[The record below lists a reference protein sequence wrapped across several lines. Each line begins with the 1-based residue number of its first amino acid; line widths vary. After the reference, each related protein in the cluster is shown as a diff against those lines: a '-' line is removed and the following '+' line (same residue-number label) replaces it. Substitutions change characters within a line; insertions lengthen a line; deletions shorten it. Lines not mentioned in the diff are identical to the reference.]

1 MTHASSTDTP
11 SKKNRLADSKS
22 PYLLQ
27 HADNPVDWSPWGP
40 EAFAKAAEEDKP
52 IFLSIGY
59 ATCHWCH
66 VMAHESFENPL
77 VAALMNEAFV
87 NIKVDREERPDIDQ
101 VYMTV
106 CQMMTGGGGWPLT
119 IIMSPDK
126 QPFYAA
132 TYIPRESQHGRIGM
146 LDLVPRVAK
155 LWQTDRDSIRGTS
168 KQILEALEKLEG
180 RSSSGNIEK
189 AAIDSAFNQFSGRYD
204 ATHGGFGSAP
214 KFPSPHNLVFL
225 TRYWR
230 RTGNTQALEIVSNT
244 LEQMRIGGVYDQVG
258 FGYHRYSTD
267 TEWLVPHFEKMLYDQ
282 AMMVIAST
290 EAWLATSNPV
300 FERTAREIITYV
312 LRDMTSPEGAFYS
325 AEDADSEG
333 EEGLFYLWTISEVER
348 ILGKEDAAFA
358 APVWNF
364 ETDGNYADEVKGRRT
379 GRNIPH
385 LTRSHEDMAR
395 VLEMT
400 EQEFEK
406 RLESVRS
413 RLFEVREE
421 RVRPLKDDKVL
432 ADWNGLMVGA
442 IAFAGRVFDEP
453 EWVQAAQKAAEFVFE
468 EMRTKSGRMLHRY
481 REGDA
486 SIPAI
491 LDDYVFMTTA
501 MLELYDATF
510 EPKYL
515 ERAVELQQQTCE
527 LFWDTKRGGFYFTAA
542 DNEELLVRQ
551 KEIYDGAIPS
561 GNSTAADNLIR
572 LARLTSD
579 DEHLQRANHVF
590 AAFSSDANQM
600 PSAHSQLMSA
610 LQRGVGPSL
619 EVVIAGEPGAED
631 TAALIA
637 TVREMYLPQVA
648 VLLVPPGESGAKIRK
663 LAPFAESYE
672 PVDGKAAAYV
682 CRDFT
687 CQLPTTDPS
696 KLRELLEVVISK
708 GESTR

>member
-1 MTHASSTDTP
+1 MPPPTS
-11 SKKNRLADSKS
+11 LAR
-22 PYLLQ
+22 
-27 HADNPVDWSPWGP
+27 AN
-40 EAFAKAAEEDKP
+40 
-52 IFLSIGY
+52 
-59 ATCHWCH
+59 
-66 VMAHESFENPL
+66 
-77 VAALMNEAFV
+77 
-87 NIKVDREERPDIDQ
+87 
-101 VYMTV
+101 
-106 CQMMTGGGGWPLT
+106 TGELECWISYPG
-119 IIMSPDK
+119 S
-126 QPFYAA
+126 
-132 TYIPRESQHGRIGM
+132 
-146 LDLVPRVAK
+146 AK
-155 LWQTDRDSIRGTS
+155 LWKTDRDSIRGTS
-168 KQILEALEKLEG
+168 KQILEALEKMEG
-180 RSSSGNIEK
+180 RPSGGNIDK
-189 AAIDSAFNQFSGRYD
+189 GAIDNAFNQFTGRYD
-204 ATHGGFGSAP
+204 SSNGGFGSAP

-225 TRYWR
+225 ARFWS
-230 RTGNTQALEIVSNT
+230 RTGNDRALAMVSNT
-244 LEQMRIGGVYDQVG
+244 LEQMRLGGVYDQVG
-258 FGYHRYSTD
+258 FGFHRYSTD
-267 TEWLVPHFEKMLYDQ
+267 PEWLVPHFEKMLYDQ
-282 AMMVIAST
+282 AMLVFAAT

-333 EEGLFYLWTISEVER
+333 EEGLFYLWTTSEMER

-358 APVWNF
+358 ASVWNL

-385 LTRSHEDMAR
+385 LTRNHEDMAR
-395 VLEMT
+395 DLKMT

-421 RVRPLKDDKVL
+421 RVHPLKDDKVL
-432 ADWNGLMVGA
+432 ADWNGLMAGA
-442 IAFAGRVFDEP
+442 MAFAGRVFDEQ
-453 EWVQAAQKAAEFVFE
+453 EWVQAAQKATEFVFE
-468 EMRTKSGRMLHRY
+468 EMHTNSGRMLHRY

-486 SIPAI
+486 SIPAF

-515 ERAVELQQQTCE
+515 ERAVELQQQTYE
-527 LFWDTKRGGFYFTAA
+527 LFWDTKRSGFFFTAA

-561 GNSTAADNLIR
+561 GNSTAADNLVR

-579 DEHLQRANHVF
+579 SEYLERANHIF

-610 LQRGVGPSL
+610 LQRSVGPSL
-619 EVVIAGEPGAED
+619 EVVIAGKSGAED

-637 TVREMYLPQVA
+637 TVRQAYLPQAA
-648 VLLVPPGESGAKIRK
+648 VLLVPPGKSGAAIRR

-672 PVDGKAAAYV
+672 PVEGQAAAYV

-687 CQLPTTDPS
+687 CQLPTTDPA
-696 KLRELLEVVISK
+696 KLKELLQEAISK
-708 GESTR
+708 PDHR

>member
-1 MTHASSTDTP
+1 MTHASSTEPPT
-11 SKKNRLADSKS
+11 KKNRLADSKS

-27 HADNPVDWSPWGP
+27 HADNPVDWYPWGP
-40 EAFAKAAEEDKP
+40 EAFAKAVEEDKP

-66 VMAHESFENPL
+66 VMEHESFENPL
-77 VAALMNEAFV
+77 VASLMNEAFI

-155 LWQTDRDSIRGTS
+155 LWQTDRDSIRSTS
-168 KQILEALEKLEG
+168 QQILDALEKMEG
-180 RSSSGNIEK
+180 RSSEGDIDP
-189 AAIDSAFNQFSGRYD
+189 AAVDNAFTQFAGRYD

-225 TRYWR
+225 TRYWH
-230 RTGNTQALEIVSNT
+230 RTGNTQALTMVSNT
-244 LEQMRIGGVYDQVG
+244 LEQMRLGGVYDQVG
-258 FGYHRYSTD
+258 FGFHRYSTD
-267 TEWLVPHFEKMLYDQ
+267 PEWLVPHFEKMLYDQ
-282 AMMVIAST
+282 AMLVFAST

-300 FERTAREIITYV
+300 FERTVREIITYV
-312 LRDMTSPEGAFYS
+312 LRDMTSPDGAFYS

-333 EEGLFYLWTISEVER
+333 EEGLFYLWTTTEVEK

-358 APVWNF
+358 TSVWSL
-364 ETDGNYADEVKGRRT
+364 ESEGNYSDEVKGRRT

-385 LTRSHEDMAR
+385 LTSSHQEMAR
-395 VLEMT
+395 SLKMT
-400 EQEFEK
+400 DEDFEK
-406 RLESVRS
+406 RLEFIRS
-413 RLFEVREE
+413 RLFEVREK
-421 RVRPLKDDKVL
+421 RIHPLKDDKVL
-432 ADWNGLMVGA
+432 TDWNGLMA
-442 IAFAGRVFDEP
+442 AAMAFAGRVFDEP
-453 EWVQAAQKAAEFVFE
+453 EWVQAATSATDFVFE
-468 EMRTKSGRMLHRY
+468 QMHTKSGRMLHRY
-481 REGDA
+481 RDGDA
-486 SIPAI
+486 SIRGF

-510 EPKYL
+510 DPKYV
-515 ERAVELQQQTCE
+515 ERAVKLQQQTRE
-527 LFWDTKRGGFYFTAA
+527 LFWDKDHGGFFFTAT

-561 GNSTAADNLIR
+561 GNSTAADNYIR

-579 DEHLQRANHVF
+579 SEYLQGANQIF
-590 AAFSSDANQM
+590 AAFSNEANQV

-610 LQRGVGPSL
+610 LQRGAGPSL
-619 EVVIAGEPGAED
+619 EVVIAGEAGADD
-631 TAALIA
+631 TEKLIA
-637 TVREMYLPQVA
+637 TVREMYLPQAA
-648 VLLVPPGESGAKIRK
+648 VLLVPPGKSGRKIRE
-663 LAPFAESYE
+663 LAPFAEAYE

-687 CQLPTTDPS
+687 CQLPTTDPA
-696 KLRELLEVVISK
+696 KLAELLNEAISRP
-708 GESTR
+708 GR

>member
-1 MTHASSTDTP
+1 MTHASSTEQPT
-11 SKKNRLADSKS
+11 KKNRLADSKS

-27 HADNPVDWSPWGP
+27 HADNPVDWYPWGP

-66 VMAHESFENPL
+66 VMEHESFENPL
-77 VAALMNEAFV
+77 VAALMNEAFI

-119 IIMSPDK
+119 IIMSPDR
-126 QPFYAA
+126 QPFYSA

-146 LDLVPRVAK
+146 LDLIPRVAK

-168 KQILEALEKLEG
+168 KQILEALEKMEG
-180 RSSSGNIEK
+180 RSSGGNIDKE
-189 AAIDSAFNQFSGRYD
+189 AIDNAFNQFTGRYD
-204 ATHGGFGSAP
+204 SSHGGFGSAP

-225 TRYWR
+225 TRYWS
-230 RTGNTQALEIVSNT
+230 RTGNDRALAMVSNS
-244 LEQMRIGGVYDQVG
+244 LEQMRLGGVYDQVG
-258 FGYHRYSTD
+258 FGFHRYSTD
-267 TEWLVPHFEKMLYDQ
+267 AEWLVPHFEKMLYDQ
-282 AMMVIAST
+282 AMLVFAAT

-333 EEGLFYLWTISEVER
+333 EEGLFYLWTTSEMER
-348 ILGKEDAAFA
+348 ILGNEDAAFA
-358 APVWNF
+358 ASVWNL

-395 VLEMT
+395 DLKMT

-421 RVRPLKDDKVL
+421 RVHPLKDDKVL
-432 ADWNGLMVGA
+432 ADWNGLMAGA
-442 IAFAGRVFDEP
+442 MAFAGRVFDQQ
-453 EWVQAAQKAAEFVFE
+453 EWVQAAQKATEFVFE
-468 EMRTKSGRMLHRY
+468 EMHTKSGRMLHRY

-486 SIPAI
+486 SIPAF
-491 LDDYVFMTTA
+491 LDDYAFMTTA

-510 EPKYL
+510 EMKYI
-515 ERAVELQQQTCE
+515 ERAVKLQQQTYE

-561 GNSTAADNLIR
+561 GNSTAADNLVR

-579 DEHLQRANHVF
+579 SEYLERANHIF

-610 LQRGVGPSL
+610 LQRSIGPSL
-619 EVVIAGEPGAED
+619 EIVVAGNPDSED
-631 TAALIA
+631 TAALIRA
-637 TVREMYLPQVA
+637 VREMYVPQAA
-648 VLLVPPGESGAKIRK
+648 VLLVPPGRSGSKIRE

-672 PVDGKAAAYV
+672 LVDGNAAAYV

-687 CQLPTTDPS
+687 CQLPTTDPT
-696 KLRELLEVVISK
+696 KLKELLQAAISK
-708 GESTR
+708 PEPAH